1 MVRIH
6 DMEAD
11 MAFEHLRHEGIDGAA
26 ACGNGMKNLGTFGFG
41 DQGALD
47 SLDLSPD
54 TPDSIQHFFLVADYV
69 SHLAIYYT
77 QVGYPSTFSF
87 GGNFHITC
95 RLYRA
100 IHRRPSRRVGSSV
113 GAS

>member
-26 ACGNGMKNLGTFGFG
+26 ACGDGMKNLGTFGFG

-54 TPDSIQHFFLVADYV
+54 TPHSIQHFLFVADYM
-69 SHLAIYYT
+69 SHLENILYPGIVLVKAQAYRRSPGETLSTSFRKYAN
-77 QVGYPSTFSF
+77 VFYPS
-87 GGNFHITC
+87 
-95 RLYRA
+95 
-100 IHRRPSRRVGSSV
+100 SV
-113 GAS
+113 

>member
-1 MVRIH
+1 VVRIH

-26 ACGNGMKNLGTFGFG
+26 ACGDGMKNLGTFGFG

-54 TPDSIQHFFLVADYV
+54 TPHSIQHFLFVADYV
-69 SHLAIYYT
+69 SHLENIL
-77 QVGYPSTFSF
+77 YP
-87 GGNFHITC
+87 G
-95 RLYRA
+95 
-100 IHRRPSRRVGSSV
+100 RV
-113 GAS
+113 